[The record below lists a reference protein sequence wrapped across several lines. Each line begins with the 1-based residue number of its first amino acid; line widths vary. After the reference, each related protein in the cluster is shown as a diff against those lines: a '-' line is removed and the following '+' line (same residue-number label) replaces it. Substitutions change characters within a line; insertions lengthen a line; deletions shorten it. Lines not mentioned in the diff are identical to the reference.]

1 MILKNQLD
9 ALKALTPKCLVCS
22 SYVESSLNNL
32 ICNNK
37 SICQTCFAN
46 MKPFVKRIKIDSI
59 KGVLLYSYNDFT
71 RSLILQIKANY
82 DLELAKHI
90 LSPLKL
96 FLKENYKKFT
106 LVPIPST
113 KTSNKFRGFNHVEA
127 IFSQLGLPIIN
138 LFEKVGN
145 YKQANTKF
153 EMRSQISDKIKL
165 INGVEIPSKIVIID
179 DIITSGSS
187 LKAVLSIL
195 KDKGVKNLTFLIVAD
210 NCRKI
215 KLNKDLI
222 KTKWF
227 ILIIKI

>member
-22 SYVESSLNNL
+22 SYIESSLNNL
-32 ICNNK
+32 ISNNK

-46 MKPFVKRIKIDSI
+46 MKPIVKIIKIDNI

-113 KTSNKFRGFNHVEA
+113 KTSNKVRGFNHVEA
-127 IFSQLGLPIIN
+127 IFSKLGLPVTN

-145 YKQANTKF
+145 YKQASTKF

-165 INGVEIPSKIVIID
+165 INGIEIPKRIVVID

-187 LKAVLSIL
+187 LKAALSIL
-195 KDKGVKNLTFLIVAD
+195 KDKGVKNLTFILVAD

-222 KTKWF
+222 KTK
-227 ILIIKI
+227 